1 MHLSIINVVSSTFNF
16 FLCLTSINV
25 SSSYDLILCLIY
37 VIVSCALD
45 FVFTPTPMSVFCI

>member
-1 MHLSIINVVSSTFNF
+1 
-16 FLCLTSINV
+16 V